1 MKNDWLTRSE
11 RTDWQETSPYTE
23 TMDYCRRLVEASPW
37 IRCSPFGV
45 SPQGRELPLLIV
57 SKTGAFTPEAA
68 RNSGLPVVLVIN
80 GIHSG
85 EIAGKEASLILLRE
99 MLITREQANLLEQ
112 AILLVVPIFNVDG
125 HERTSPYNRINQNGP
140 KVMGWRA
147 TAQNLNLNRDWMK
160 ADSAE
165 MQAMLQM
172 YNTWLPHL
180 IIDNHVTNGGDYE
193 YDISYILDD
202 HPRTADSVRH
212 YMKDYLEPYL
222 EKTLSERGHVPL
234 SYFEFR
240 DANDPAAGI
249 TSPPLSP
256 RFSDGYGT
264 VQNRPTIVVET
275 HMLKSFEVRIRAHYN
290 LMKAVLEKTSREP
303 QILVAAVETAD
314 RESAELGKAYDPGA
328 AYPVSVELSDE
339 SEPIRFRGI
348 EYTHV
353 PSTLSGS
360 MRLVYGSLPREI
372 TIPYYHTVVADRTVA
387 PPLGYIVPPEW
398 SEIHHRLSLHGIEFR
413 KLKRSVR
420 GEFETYRFTEV
431 SFEAHPYEGRQQAH
445 YRSVPVVEPRTLPA
459 GSAVVRLNQRRS
471 AVILGLLEPD
481 APDSMLAWGF
491 LNSIFEEK
499 EYAEGYILEKLADQM
514 LENDDALR
522 AEFEERLSMEET
534 FASSPAERL
543 KFFYD
548 RSPYKD
554 PWQNAYPIVRV
565 TRADQISPDAIE

>member
-1 MKNDWLTRSE
+1 MKKDWLTRSE
-11 RTDWQETSPYTE
+11 RTDWQETSPYVE
-23 TMDYCRRLVEASPW
+23 TMQYCRRLMEASPW
-37 IRCSPFGV
+37 IRYSPFGV

-57 SKTGAFTPEAA
+57 SKSGAFTPEAA

-99 MLITREQANLLEQ
+99 MLITREQASLLERV
-112 AILLVVPIFNVDG
+112 ILLVVPIFNVDG

-140 KVMGWRA
+140 KEMGWRA

-165 MQAMLQM
+165 MQSMLQM
-172 YNTWLPHL
+172 YNSWAPHL

-212 YMKDYLEPYL
+212 YMKDYLEPFL
-222 EKTLSERGHVPL
+222 EATLSERGHVPL
-234 SYFEFR
+234 SYFEFK

-303 QILVAAVETAD
+303 QVLLRAVETAD
-314 RESAELGKAYDPGA
+314 GESAELGNVYDPA
-328 AYPVSVELSDE
+328 LAYPISVELSDE

-348 EYTHV
+348 EYAHV

-360 MRLVYGSLPREI
+360 MRLVYGTQPQEI

-387 PPLGYIVPPEW
+387 PPLGYVIPPEW
-398 SEIHHRLSLHGIEFR
+398 NEIHHRLRLHGIEFR
-413 KLKRSVR
+413 KLKHSVR
-420 GEFETYRFTEV
+420 GEFETYRFTDV

-445 YRSVPVVEPRTLPA
+445 YRSLPVVESRTLMA

-499 EYAEGYILEKLADQM
+499 EYAEGYILEKLAEQM
-514 LENDDALR
+514 LDNDDALR
-522 AEFEERLSMEET
+522 AEFEERLSVDEA
-534 FASSPAERL
+534 FAASPAERL

-554 PWQNAYPIVRV
+554 PWQNAYPIVRI
-565 TRADQISPDAIE
+565 TRADQIPEDAVG